1 MRYSHSAEWGSK
13 GLETYDV
20 RLTPPCRNSSAGLPL
35 QVETREFFAV
45 DWNLR
50 IYRHFSVY
58 PAGGGLRETPHP
70 VPGISGTNDSYSLL
84 LTQTRRCAGIYLHGS
99 SADNRDGSAVTIT
112 HVRGAHF
119 VPTRRAIGI
128 YIYADRHTY
137 MSFGGGSDKLATLL
151 AVESF
156 HASDGSS
163 ICSINNYLLLLY
175 IMM

>member
-58 PAGGGLRETPHP
+58 PAGGGLRETPHTLSQEF
-70 VPGISGTNDSYSLL
+70 PGPTILTRCCSRRLAGARVYICMGAALTIEMDQLSLL
-84 LTQTRRCAGIYLHGS
+84 HTSEALISFRHAARSGYICRQTYIHVFRRGERQTSHPPRGGKLPRLGRIIYLQ
-99 SADNRDGSAVTIT
+99 
-112 HVRGAHF
+112 
-119 VPTRRAIGI
+119 
-128 YIYADRHTY
+128 YY
-137 MSFGGGSDKLATLL
+137 
-151 AVESF
+151 
-156 HASDGSS
+156 
-163 ICSINNYLLLLY
+163 
-175 IMM
+175 